1 MSEHNF
7 DSQITYL
14 LVRMIDEVAFNII
27 NLEEIE
33 QNPREFI
40 NKNFAEMDDVAKD
53 TLVDNFKPHKF
64 LDMEE
69 FMNKMCS
76 LVMSISSLKNLDEV
90 REYNILET
98 YLDKVNHKEYLRKVE
113 KEKHITPTND
123 MYL

>member
-1 MSEHNF
+1 MSEHSF

-40 NKNFAEMDDVAKD
+40 NKNFKEMDDVAKE
-53 TLVDNFKPHKF
+53 TLVANFKPHKF

-76 LVMSISSLKNLDEV
+76 LVMSLSSLKNLDEV
-90 REYNILET
+90 REYIILET
-98 YLDKVNHKEYLRKVE
+98 YLDKVQHKEYLRKMD
-113 KEKHITPTND
+113 KERGERPADGDFI
-123 MYL
+123 